1 MRGRDDFISPG
12 IGAFGFLGA
21 IVLTI
26 ALEVQEAILPYG
38 FSK

>member
-1 MRGRDDFISPG
+1 MIPFRQVLGLL
-12 IGAFGFLGA
+12 GFSGA